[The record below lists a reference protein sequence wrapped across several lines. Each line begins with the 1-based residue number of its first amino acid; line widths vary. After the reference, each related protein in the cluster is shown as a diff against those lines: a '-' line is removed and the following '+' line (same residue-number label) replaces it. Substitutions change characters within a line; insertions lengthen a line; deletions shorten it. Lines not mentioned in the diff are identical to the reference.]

1 MLNTVDHNHLFSGEE
16 ASDIENAVLES
27 SLSVDPHFYH
37 AYFARPKPKI
47 CDETE
52 LQKVQDENI
61 FQRLGAGF
69 KPPLRMP
76 DSCHPQIPKTQVLP
90 NSNRLAA
97 INTPI
102 EGCSLSDNESANC
115 DRSLDLEDGIENM
128 IKMASSQTTG
138 SPKKSKNSKPKF
150 DVYKHI
156 RADGD
161 SLIESN
167 QNVHHCGICGNYAA
181 LTKETLEKHWR
192 THYKER
198 PHKVSKHH
206 WHFSYCLLAMIFS
219 SKFLTWW
226 DSFVCNFSLDEL
238 FYSKEDKSLLVK
250 FLARISF
257 EVQVNIYFQ
266 HQ

>member
-206 WHFSYCLLAMIFS
+206 
-219 SKFLTWW
+219 
-226 DSFVCNFSLDEL
+226 
-238 FYSKEDKSLLVK
+238 
-250 FLARISF
+250 
-257 EVQVNIYFQ
+257 
-266 HQ
+266 